1 MRLPIY
7 VMLLL
12 GGLSVISC
20 SNSEDDLEWTQT
32 EVDRVLTQMD
42 ANNPTVVNILETYNT
57 GVLYEY
63 DRIMDFAYI
72 AGSKVDAE
80 TWDKVE
86 IPMLKQKYSDSL
98 GNVLPLEEEVYKAE
112 AGNAITFIDTTL
124 FKYFKPNSIVSEL
137 MPYKVLLSDEV
148 YLQSRIYGEIGQV
161 LTESESRVRYS
172 AEFGQMAIYNKH
184 SIAFAVNPSDLN
196 SASAIQMRKRDN
208 FYIMVSRIMDMH
220 GLYAQIPASFSEG
233 KSAYYN
239 KEMGVVYREELEIAE
254 EKRIDVIDK
263 DWFFEKG
270 FIDATYFYASFGLI
284 TFYQYYDE
292 DNNRL
297 PSRIVHPKAL
307 RPTYDF
313 VSNRREDFRAY
324 LNEMIHRN
332 ANQLQAFPD
341 NIKANI
347 VMLRDLL
354 MSWGVDIVAMNPALE
369 TLN

>member
-20 SNSEDDLEWTQT
+20 SNSEDDLEWTNT
-32 EVDRVLTQMD
+32 EVDRVATQMD
-42 ANNPTVVNILETYNT
+42 TNNPDVVKIYDTYNT

-63 DRIMDFAYI
+63 DRIMDFAYV
-72 AGSKVDAE
+72 AGSKTDAE
-80 TWDKVE
+80 IWGNVE
-86 IPMLKQKYSDSL
+86 IPQLKSKYSDSL
-98 GNVLPLEEEVYKAE
+98 GNVLPENEEEYKMQVESAV
-112 AGNAITFIDTTL
+112 TFIDTTL
-124 FKYFKPNSIVSEL
+124 FKYFKPNSIISEL
-137 MPYKVLLSDEV
+137 MPHKVLLSNEV
-148 YLQSRIYGEIGQV
+148 YLSSRIYGEVGAV
-161 LTESESRVRYS
+161 LTESESRNRYS
-172 AEFGQMAIYNKH
+172 AQFAQKSIYNKH
-184 SIAFAVNPSDLN
+184 SIVFEVNPDQLTSTSVIN
-196 SASAIQMRKRDN
+196 KYKRDN
-208 FYIMVSRIMDMH
+208 FYVMLSRIMDMH
-220 GLYAQIPASFSEG
+220 GLYGQIPATFTEG
-233 KSAYYN
+233 KGAYYGR
-239 KEMGVVYREELEIAE
+239 EIGVVYREELEIGE
-254 EKRIDVIDK
+254 EKRVDVIDK
-263 DWFFEKG
+263 DWFFSKG
-270 FIDATYFYASFGLI
+270 FIDSSYHLYDFGLR

-297 PSRIVHPKAL
+297 PSRIVHPKAI
-307 RPTYDF
+307 RPNYDF
-313 VSNRREDFRAY
+313 VSGLRTDFRSY